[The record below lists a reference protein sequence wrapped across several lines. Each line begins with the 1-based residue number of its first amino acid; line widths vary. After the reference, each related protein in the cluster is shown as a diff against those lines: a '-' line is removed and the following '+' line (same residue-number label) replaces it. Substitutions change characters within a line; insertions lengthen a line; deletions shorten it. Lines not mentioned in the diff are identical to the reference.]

1 MTIPDD
7 EVFAFVD
14 GQLPPE
20 AMARIEAALAN
31 DPQLAL
37 RVETQRQLRRLLA
50 GAPAGETGGGPK
62 GGKPAKVI
70 AFPPPRPKAKATPST
85 APKESGAP
93 RSTGSAPR
101 PTGAQGVA
109 RGAAGTRRLPGWAPM
124 ALCLVAGLAIGR
136 LALPPPAT
144 ISGASVAPAIATGPL
159 AQALNTRPS
168 GAPGAVR
175 IGATYRTASGPY
187 CRTFQAPAGAGLAC
201 REGAVWRVRAIG
213 PSGPAGAAMPEAVR
227 MTAAAIGG
235 GLPLDAASE
244 ARAIKARWAVAK
256 AR

>member
-50 GAPAGETGGGPK
+50 GAPAGESGGGPK

-70 AFPPPRPKAKATPST
+70 AFPPPQPKAKA
-85 APKESGAP
+85 APKAAP
-93 RSTGSAPR
+93 RTPPKTPPREPASVRSASSTPR
-101 PTGAQGVA
+101 PA
-109 RGAAGTRRLPGWAPM
+109 RRLPGWAPM
-124 ALCLVAGLAIGR
+124 ALCLLAGLAIGR

-175 IGATYRTASGPY
+175 IGATFRTANGPY

-213 PSGPAGAAMPEAVR
+213 PAGPTGAAMPEAVR
-227 MTAAAIGG
+227 MTASAIGG